1 MIMNFFYYTPGKND
15 DEVFITGE
23 EKNEFFISG
32 EEKRRGVAEQYY
44 KREAD
49 WKEAGEERSD
59 ERAWISSDNI
69 SGTSELS

>member
-1 MIMNFFYYTPGKND
+1 MNFF
-15 DEVFITGE
+15 
-23 EKNEFFISG
+23 ISE

-59 ERAWISSDNI
+59 ERAGIFSDNI
-69 SGTSELS
+69 RIISVTKSSKERSDELGEATSIIRNILYY